1 MCLMGRVA
9 LGACFSATF
18 GMLAA
23 QANGPE
29 LWWAP
34 VPGMVLGSTFGV
46 VLGMH
51 PDSMPS
57 ASLVAV
63 CFLSALATNPPAA
76 YLLPSSPDPL
86 PTGSALL
93 GTLAPSVAASAFK
106 SYDALQR
113 MRKVTFISTVQ
124 ALRQTHSFAS
134 LTGSR
139 RGF

>member
-1 MCLMGRVA
+1 MCLMGRVT

-76 YLLPSSPDPL
+76 YLLPSSPDPFGRRVSVQVIRCASTHAQGDVYL
-86 PTGSALL
+86 DCSSP
-93 GTLAPSVAASAFK
+93 APDSLICFSN
-106 SYDALQR
+106 
-113 MRKVTFISTVQ
+113 
-124 ALRQTHSFAS
+124 RQ
-134 LTGSR
+134 
-139 RGF
+139 